1 MSPGKHVVKDIP
13 QLVQEAIETLNI
25 DKQNVPVIIT
35 DPLGSNTPLMIGAIH
50 SIVQAAQTKIRSNN

>member
-1 MSPGKHVVKDIP
+1 MKDIP